1 MIKRVWLLVQSIHL
15 YEESPFTYSHR
26 VDIELGFAS
35 FGSTPP
41 IPEGRNLGE
50 VIASSAPSAV
60 QDGEAA
66 QSTNMPVSVPVQN
79 PRIQPD
85 VPTTVD
91 AVTSPGSDFVEQAR
105 VDSNEVAG
113 GHVEN
118 EHAASTY
125 MERQEVHAAAN
136 VDL

>member
-1 MIKRVWLLVQSIHL
+1 
-15 YEESPFTYSHR
+15 
-26 VDIELGFAS
+26 
-35 FGSTPP
+35 
-41 IPEGRNLGE
+41 
-50 VIASSAPSAV
+50 
-60 QDGEAA
+60 
-66 QSTNMPVSVPVQN
+66 MPVSVPVQN
-79 PRIQPD
+79 LRIQPD

-91 AVTSPGSDFVEQAR
+91 AVTSLGPDLVEQAW

-118 EHAASTY
+118 EHPASTN